1 MNAREPQNERAGSRR
16 IDQQLSE
23 DELRALYTGLET
35 LTADAFPKTCP
46 CCGRTFATAEDF
58 LYRETSC
65 VPLKSG
71 LRAANGAQQQPVVE
85 LFRNCPC
92 GSTLLATFRE
102 RRDRSPAGRRRRAR
116 FGRLLAILERAG
128 IDRDSARRELLALL
142 RGGRS
147 PYLERRGIRFAQRT
161 RTG

>member
-1 MNAREPQNERAGSRR
+1 MKPPTPDAPAPRR

-23 DELRALYTGLET
+23 DDLRGLYAGLRALA
-35 LTADAFPKTCP
+35 ADTFPKTCP
-46 CCGRTFATAEDF
+46 CCGRSFATAEDF
-58 LYRETSC
+58 LYRGTC
-65 VPLKSG
+65 RVPLHSG
-71 LRAANGAQQQPVVE
+71 LRAARDEAERPVVE

-102 RRDRSPAGRRRRAR
+102 RRDLSPAGRRRRAR
-116 FGRLLAILERAG
+116 FGRLLAVLERAG

-142 RGGRS
+142 HGGRS
-147 PYLERRGIRFAQRT
+147 PYLERRGIRFAQRA